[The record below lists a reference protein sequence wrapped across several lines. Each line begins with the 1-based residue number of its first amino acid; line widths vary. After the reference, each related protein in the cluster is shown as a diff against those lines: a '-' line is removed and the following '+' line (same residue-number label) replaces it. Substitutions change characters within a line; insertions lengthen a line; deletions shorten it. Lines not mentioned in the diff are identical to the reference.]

1 MPTTKYFYKYKLS
14 CNHDKLRLE
23 KKFKSMKELID
34 ELKDPVGLCSRQT
47 IYNIIN
53 KNGTN
58 KKFKGV
64 DIEKIRE
71 PIPIKRTITVEY
83 L

>member
-1 MPTTKYFYKYKLS
+1 MRTKYFYKYKLT
-14 CNHDKLRLE
+14 CNHEKLTLE

-34 ELKDPVGLCSRQT
+34 ELKDPIGLCSRQT

-71 PIPIKRTITVEY
+71 PIPIEKKIIITY

>member
-1 MPTTKYFYKYKLS
+1 MPSTLYYYKYKLT
-14 CNHDKLRLE
+14 CNHDKLTIE

-34 ELKDPVGLCSRQT
+34 EVKDPLGLCSRQT

-53 KNGTN
+53 GIGMN

-64 DIEKIRE
+64 EIEKIRE
-71 PIPIKRTITVEY
+71 AIPIRKKVIIEF

>member
-1 MPTTKYFYKYKLS
+1 MKTKYYYKYKLT
-14 CNHDKLRLE
+14 CNHEKLTME

-34 ELKDPVGLCSRQT
+34 ELKDPIGLCSRQT
-47 IYNIIN
+47 IYNIMN
-53 KNGTN
+53 NNGTN

-64 DIEKIRE
+64 EIEKIRE
-71 PIPIKRTITVEY
+71 AIPIKRTITVEY

>member
-1 MPTTKYFYKYKLS
+1 
-14 CNHDKLRLE
+14 
-23 KKFKSMKELID
+23 MKELID